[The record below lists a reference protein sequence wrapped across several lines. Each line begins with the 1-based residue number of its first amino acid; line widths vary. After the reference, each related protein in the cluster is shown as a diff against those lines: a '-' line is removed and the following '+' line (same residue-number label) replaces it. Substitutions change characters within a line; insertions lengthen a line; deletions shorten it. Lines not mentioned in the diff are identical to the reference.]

1 MARKP
6 KKPRLSERARRNI
19 ATALLALVVIVVLA
33 FTYRTA
39 HDYLGKR
46 EIERATAEFD
56 AEQERTRPQRE
67 AEAHAERQALQQR
80 VNNDSSLIPDDR
92 LVCVSNADT
101 GKCSCTDI
109 DSGVLVP
116 REQEACQR
124 IASGRE

>member
-1 MARKP
+1 MHRGR
-6 KKPRLSERARRNI
+6 KPRLSQHARRNI
-19 ATALLALVVIVVLA
+19 ATGLLAFVVVVVLA

-46 EIERATAEFD
+46 EIERATAEFE

-67 AEAHAERQALQQR
+67 AREYAEQQSLQER
-80 VNNDSSLIPDDR
+80 VNNNPSLIPEDR
-92 LVCVSNADT
+92 LVCVSSADT
-101 GKCSCTDI
+101 GKCSCTDL

-116 REQEACQR
+116 REPEACQR